1 MLIVTNGDMAAER
14 IRTLGL
20 DAETLPWRDVLHDGP
35 VRLAPTLQAQSAARA
50 RVLAA
55 MSGRPEAEVAADMAA
70 RDALFLDRLG
80 CDRVELWFEHDLYDQ
95 LQLVQILD
103 AAAAAGEAAD
113 LRIVQTDAHLT
124 ALDDAAFRALA
135 DAAAPLPEAVLTEA
149 QAVWAAFTAPDPTAL
164 DRMSTETFTLPHLG
178 PALRRLIA
186 EYPDQI
192 TGLPASMAMAASF
205 LMATPMTIAELFR
218 ETQAAEDA
226 AFMGDLSFAI
236 LIDGIAQCPSPLLQ
250 AASGG
255 PLAPVAPGGR
265 EAFAQRATLTPFGLA
280 VLTGAQNHLTANG
293 IDRWIGGVHL
303 TTDACWA
310 RSAETG
316 RLALA

>member
-14 IRTLGL
+14 IRALGL
-20 DAETLPWRDVLHDGP
+20 DADVLPWRDVLHDGP
-35 VRLAPTLQAQSAARA
+35 VRPAPSLQAQSAARA
-50 RVLAA
+50 GFLAA
-55 MSGRPEAEVAADMAA
+55 MSGRSEAEVAADMAA
-70 RDALFLDRLG
+70 RDALFLDRIG
-80 CDRVELWFEHDLYDQ
+80 RSRVELWFEHDLYDQ

-103 AAAAAGEAAD
+103 AAAAAGRAVD

-135 DAAAPLPEAVLTEA
+135 GAAAPLPDTALAEA

-164 DRMSTETFTLPHLG
+164 DRLSGAAFQLRHLG

-186 EYPDQI
+186 EYPDAV

-226 AFMGDLSFAI
+226 AFMGDRSFAI
-236 LIDGIAQCPSPLLQ
+236 LIDGIAQCPEPLLQ
-250 AASGG
+250 SQSGG
-255 PLAPVAPGGR
+255 PLAPVAGGGR
-265 EAFAQRATLTPFGLA
+265 EAFAQRATLTPFGLS
-280 VLTGAQNHLTANG
+280 VLTGARNQLDANG